1 MSQVNIE
8 IISVV
13 RNKNAAGLVDKKP
26 ELKARLDRYGYT
38 LTGVKNTVLNA
49 RKIRASLDE
58 IAKSE
63 NRPDVVIIAN
73 ALSTTDS
80 TSFRKYFVE
89 TVAEAEHSANERTP
103 KDYWKKRDKAF
114 RDAKKNGATQEEL
127 DALEEEFRLYRK
139 KSKVFKL
146 GEFGNGYKGYCFM
159 FKGLQVAVLPQARL
173 TGENDDD
180 VISLAAV
187 RTKEVF
193 ENSAEDYPDGFGIK
207 EYIPERTGFA
217 YKFIPMRGDGGK
229 EVARKCVVI
238 ASFLVFLTALSMLMY
253 NMVFLSMRNA
263 ALNGEIQKIAHGIED
278 DTQKDKKPDKGDT
291 IDWKKLKEV
300 NDEIVGWIEM
310 DNTKID
316 YPVLWHKGDDRNY
329 QFYLS
334 HNYKKEWDSFGS
346 IFLDYRCT
354 NGTDSKN
361 TVIHGHHIQ
370 DGSFFGD
377 LMKFG
382 GTTGNLDFYKK
393 TPTLEFDTPKSQ
405 GTYKIISVF
414 KTNTLSTQGEFFN
427 YMIGDFQNEKDFM
440 NYVYNVRIRSLFN
453 CPVDVN
459 EDDELIT
466 LSTCSY
472 EFTNWRTVVVAR
484 KVRVGESKKVDVSK
498 ASLNNN
504 IVWPQ
509 VYYSTY
515 GGTRPKVTD
524 FCTAY
529 EKGQIDWY
537 NGDYDFK
544 NQKVVEPSSSASGST
559 AGTTGANGQTAAQ
572 QPTTQAKIYLTVR
585 FLNYDGSVLSEQK
598 VEYGKAAKAPAN
610 PTKPSDEFYDY
621 KFKEWGLDYSNVT
634 CNMDIAPVFDYTLK
648 PEYAQAQ

>member
-1 MSQVNIE
+1 MNIE

-13 RNKNAAGLVDKKP
+13 RNKNCAGLVDKKP
-26 ELKARLDRYGYT
+26 ELEKRLDKYGYT
-38 LTGVKNTVLNA
+38 LTDVRNTVLRA
-49 RKIRASLDE
+49 GKIKSVLMD
-58 IAKSE
+58 IAKSDS
-63 NRPDVVIIAN
+63 RPDVVIIAN
-73 ALSTTDS
+73 ALSSTDS
-80 TSFRKYFVE
+80 SSFRKYFVE
-89 TVAEAEHSANERTP
+89 TVAEAERSENERTP

-114 RDAKKNGATQEEL
+114 REAKNRNASQEEL
-127 DALEEEFRLYRK
+127 DALTEEFRLYRK

-159 FKGLQVAVLPQARL
+159 FKGLQVAVLPQASL

-193 ENSAEDYPDGFGIK
+193 ENSAEDYPSGFSKK
-207 EYIPERTGFA
+207 EFVPERTGFA
-217 YKFIPMRGDGGK
+217 YRFIPMRGDSGK
-229 EVARKCVVI
+229 EITRKCVVI
-238 ASFLVFLTALSMLMY
+238 ASFFVFLTALSLLMY

-278 DTQKDKKPDKGDT
+278 DTGDNKKPDVGDT
-291 IDWKKLKEV
+291 IDWKKLKKINE
-300 NDEIVGWIEM
+300 EIVGWIEM
-310 DNTKID
+310 DNTQID
-316 YPVLWHKGDDRNY
+316 YPVLWHKGDDRTY
-329 QFYLS
+329 QYYLS
-334 HNYKKEWDSFGS
+334 HNYKKDWDSFGS

-354 NGTDSKN
+354 KGTDSKN
-361 TVIHGHHIQ
+361 VVIHGHHIQ
-370 DGSFFGD
+370 DGSMFGD

-393 TPTLEFDTPKSQ
+393 TPTIEFDTPEAQ

-414 KTNTLSTQGEFFN
+414 KTNTLSSQGEFFN

-440 NYVYNVRIRSLFN
+440 NYVYNVRVRSLFN

-472 EFTNWRTVVVAR
+472 EFTNFRTVVVAR
-484 KVRVGESKKVDVSK
+484 KVRVGESKKVDVK
-498 ASLNNN
+498 RATLNKNA
-504 IVWPQ
+504 VWPQ
-509 VYYSTY
+509 VYYSAY
-515 GGTRPKVTD
+515 GGTRPTVTD

-544 NQKVVEPSSSASGST
+544 NQKVVQPTTSDST
-559 AGTTGANGQTAAQ
+559 AVGGASNGQRATV
-572 QPTTQAKIYLTVR
+572 QPTTQAKVYLTVR
-585 FLNYDGSVLSEQK
+585 FLNYDGSVINTQR

-610 PTKPSDEFYDY
+610 PRKPSDEYYDY
-621 KFKEWGLDYSNVT
+621 VFKEWQLDFSKVT
-634 CNMDIAPVFDYTLK
+634 CDMDIAPTFEPVLK
-648 PEYAQAQ
+648 PEYAQAQAQGGE